1 MNLDKDNLKVTVIG
15 LGKIGLTIASVIAEK
30 GIKVYGVDK
39 NPHVVEQV
47 NKGICH
53 IKGEPG
59 LEELVKENQIAQVL
73 TSTTNTKEAVS
84 NSNVVIVIVPVLIT
98 SDNQVDYQYID
109 EAVNQIG
116 QSIKKDTL
124 VIFETTLPTGDTRNR
139 FGSSIE
145 KLSGLKMGTDF
156 YLAYSPERVYSNKI
170 IKNLKDY
177 PKVVGGVNEKS
188 KDLAVSFY
196 RRALKCEVIEMSST
210 EAAEFAKV
218 AESVYRDVN
227 IALANEL
234 SVYANQKGVNILEI
248 IKASNS
254 QPFSHIHNPGIGVG
268 GHCIP
273 IYPYFF
279 LNNGLSTGGLVHKAR
294 EINDS
299 MAVYSV
305 DLIEKEVGKL
315 DSLNILILGLSFRE
329 NVKEHT
335 KSITLRLNEIL
346 NEKNANV
353 VVNDPYYSPAEVEDM
368 DLKYISL
375 QDHLV
380 CDMDI
385 VILQANHS
393 EYNNLDLSMLKNCK
407 VFLDGRNAF
416 HRNEVEEQGIKYI
429 GIGAT

>member
-73 TSTTNTKEAVS
+73 TCTINTKEAVS

-145 KLSGLKMGTDF
+145 KLSGLKMGTEF
-156 YLAYSPERVYSNKI
+156 YLAYSPERVYSNRI

-279 LNNGLSTGGLVHKAR
+279 LNNGLSTDGLVHKAR

-305 DLIEKEVGKL
+305 NLIEKEVGKL

-335 KSITLRLNEIL
+335 KSITLLLNEIL

-416 HRNEVEEQGIKYI
+416 NRNEVEVQGIKYI

>member
-1 MNLDKDNLKVTVIG
+1 MDSLNNDFTTTVIG
-15 LGKIGLTIASVIAEK
+15 LGKIGLTIASVIAGK
-30 GIKVYGVDK
+30 GIKVFGVDK
-39 NPHVVEQV
+39 NPMVVNSV
-47 NKGICH
+47 NQGKCH
-53 IKGEPG
+53 ISGEPG
-59 LEELVKENQIAQVL
+59 LEELVMKNHYAKTLNAL
-73 TSTTNTKEAVS
+73 TDTKKAVR

-98 SDNQVDYQYID
+98 ADNLVDYQYID
-109 EAVNQIG
+109 DAVQQIG

-139 FGSSIE
+139 FGSKIE
-145 KLSGLKMGTDF
+145 ELSGLKMGTDF

-188 KDLAVSFY
+188 KDIAVSFY
-196 RRALKCEVIEMSST
+196 RQALECEVIEMSST

-234 SVYANQKGVNILEI
+234 SVYAEEKGVNILEI

-279 LNNGLSTGGLVHKAR
+279 LNYGLNSDGLVNKAR

-299 MAVYSV
+299 MAAYSV
-305 DLIEKEVGKL
+305 GLLEEELGDL
-315 DSLNILILGLSFRE
+315 DSKNILILGLSFRG

-335 KSITLRLNEIL
+335 KSITLRLKEIL
-346 NEKNANV
+346 HERNAKV
-353 VVNDPYYSPAEVEDM
+353 VVNDPFYTSKEVNDMGVQYKSLNED
-368 DLKYISL
+368 S
-375 QDHLV
+375 V
-380 CDMDI
+380 RDI
-385 VILQANHS
+385 DVVILQANHS
-393 EYNNLDLSMLKNCK
+393 EYKGLDLSMFKNCK
-407 VFLDGRNAF
+407 VFLDGRNSF
-416 HRNEVEEQGIKYI
+416 NGKEIEQHGMKYI
-429 GIGAT
+429 GIGAR

>member
-30 GIKVYGVDK
+30 GIRVYGVDK
-39 NPHVVEQV
+39 NPNVVEQV
-47 NKGICH
+47 NKGNCH

-59 LEELVKENQIAQVL
+59 LEELVKANHIAQVL

-98 SDNQVDYQYID
+98 PDNKVDYQYID

-116 QSIKKDTL
+116 QSIKKDTV

-139 FGSSIE
+139 FGSNIE

-177 PKVVGGVNEKS
+177 PKVVGGVNKKS

-196 RRALKCEVIEMSST
+196 KKALQCEVIEMSST

-234 SVYANQKGVNILEI
+234 SVYANEKGVNILEI

-279 LNNGLSTGGLVHKAR
+279 LNNGLSTDGLVNKAR

-315 DSLNILILGLSFRE
+315 DSMNILILGLSFRE

-335 KSITLRLNEIL
+335 KSITIRLNEIL

-353 VVNDPYYSPAEVEDM
+353 FVNDPYYSPKEVEDM
-368 DLKYISL
+368 DIKYISL
-375 QDHLV
+375 QDKLV
-380 CDMDI
+380 PDMDI

-393 EYNNLDLSMLKNCK
+393 EYENLNLSMFNNCK

-416 HRNEVEEQGIKYI
+416 NRNEVEEQGIKYI

>member
-1 MNLDKDNLKVTVIG
+1 LNLDKNNIKVTVIG
-15 LGKIGLTIASVIAEK
+15 LGKIGLTIASVIAAK
-30 GIKVYGVDK
+30 GIRVYGVDK
-39 NPHVVEQV
+39 NPSVVEQV
-47 NKGICH
+47 NNGTCH

-59 LEELVKENQIAQVL
+59 LEDLVKRNYSAQVL
-73 TSTTNTKEAVS
+73 TSTTNTREAVS

-98 SDNQVDYQYID
+98 ADNRVDYQYID
-109 EAVNQIG
+109 DAVQQIG

-124 VIFETTLPTGDTRNR
+124 VIFETTLPTGDTRYR
-139 FGSSIE
+139 FGSKIE
-145 KLSGLKMGTDF
+145 ELSSLKMGVDF

-188 KDLAVSFY
+188 KDMAVSFY
-196 RRALKCEVIEMSST
+196 RQALECEVIEMSST

-234 SVYANQKGVNILEI
+234 SIYAEEKGVNILEI

-279 LNNGLSTGGLVHKAR
+279 LNYGLNSDGLVNKAR

-299 MAVYSV
+299 MAAYSV
-305 DLIEKEVGKL
+305 GLLEEEVGDLGSK
-315 DSLNILILGLSFRE
+315 NILILGLSFRE

-335 KSITLRLNEIL
+335 KSITLRLKEIL
-346 NEKNANV
+346 HERNAKV
-353 VVNDPYYSPAEVEDM
+353 FVNDPFYTSEEVKNMDFQYKSLNEDSVR
-368 DLKYISL
+368 DV
-375 QDHLV
+375 DV
-380 CDMDI
+380 
-385 VILQANHS
+385 VILQATHS
-393 EYNNLDLSMLKNCK
+393 EYKGLDLTMFKNCK
-407 VFLDGRNAF
+407 VFLDGRNSF
-416 HRNEVEEQGIKYI
+416 NGKEIEQHGMKYI
-429 GIGAT
+429 GIGAR